1 MVNLMTTHIK
11 TFTTI
16 GLLGYEILVEA
27 DSNRALPNIEII
39 GLPDASIKEAK
50 ERIRG
55 CFRNVGIDLPKRKF
69 VLNLSPSHLKK
80 V

>member
-1 MVNLMTTHIK
+1 MTTHIK

-39 GLPDASIKEAK
+39 GLPDASIKEARR
-50 ERIRG
+50 ELE
-55 CFRNVGIDLPKRKF
+55 DALEM
-69 VLNLSPSHLKK
+69 
-80 V
+80 